1 MMVRMRPTNR
11 CAVVLTLACTAALP
25 GCGSSDEDQVR
36 AVAKELRDALAKRD
50 GADACRLLTDDAKRQ
65 LKADCE
71 RAILSFD
78 PGKPALD
85 GALTVIDDRAS
96 LGVESDGRRRA
107 IAFIK
112 SDGDWRVEELPLAT
126 DGS

>member
-1 MMVRMRPTNR
+1 MMPGMRPARR
-11 CAVVLTLACTAALP
+11 CAVALTLACTVALP
-25 GCGSSDEDQVR
+25 ACGTSDEDQVR
-36 AVAKELRDALAKRD
+36 AVVRDLRDALAKRD
-50 GADACRLLTDDAKRQ
+50 GAAACGLLTADAKAQ

-85 GALTVIDDRAS
+85 GALTVIDDHAS
-96 LGVESDGRRRA
+96 QGVESDGRRRA